1 MLTRTLASL
10 LCTVVVAATAAG
22 CSGDSGKDKDKDAS
36 PSKSA
41 SPTDSESVNP
51 DNVSPPLKA
60 VPTVKG
66 EKGDIDALTMGECDT
81 ASGAQSIAGKIK
93 SSANKKV
100 DYLVTVSWTTAG
112 GDVMGRGFK
121 VLENVAPGETKS
133 FKIKAKVADGA
144 TQCVKGVAYG
154 QVG

>member
-10 LCTVVVAATAAG
+10 LCTAVLAFSAAG
-22 CSGDSGKDKDKDAS
+22 CSGDKDKDPKASPSKDAS
-36 PSKSA
+36 PSE
-41 SPTDSESVNP
+41 SESVDP
-51 DNVSPPLKA
+51 GNVSPPLKD
-60 VPTVKG
+60 VPVVKA

-81 ASGAQSIAGKIK
+81 AAGQQSIAGKIT
-93 SSANKKV
+93 SSANKRV

-121 VLENVAPGETKS
+121 VLDNVAPGETKS

-144 TQCVKGVAYG
+144 TQCVKGVSYG
-154 QVG
+154 QIG

>member
-1 MLTRTLASL
+1 MKTRTLTSL
-10 LCTVVVAATAAG
+10 LFTVVLAVSAAG
-22 CSGDSGKDKDKDAS
+22 CSGDSNKNKDKDAT

-41 SPTDSESVNP
+41 SPSDSESVNP
-51 DNVSPPLKA
+51 DNVSPPLKP

-81 ASGAQSIAGKIK
+81 AAGAQSIAGKIT
-93 SSANKKV
+93 SSAKKPV

-121 VLENVAPGETKS
+121 VLDNVAPGATKS
-133 FKIKAKVADGA
+133 FKIKAKVAEGA

-154 QVG
+154 QIG